1 MDSRKKKI
9 AIITPRYGREAAGQ
23 VPYAAA
29 ALARRLAAFYS
40 VTVLTSTAKDY
51 DSFANYY
58 PEGESVEDG
67 VKLLRF
73 KTTSDRDEQS
83 FERLE
88 ALRVNLGFAGKMLD
102 KNLYGKR
109 DL

>member
-83 FERLE
+83 KNASLPSM
-88 ALRVNLGFAGKMLD
+88 VKQDLGSATPVSFWHS
-102 KNLYGKR
+102 
-109 DL
+109 